1 MTARHSMLLAVVLLA
16 LGLAAPAAHAA
27 AAPDPAVAPVQALT
41 SALDK
46 SMQAGSAVSMAQRYR
61 NLESVVE
68 QTYALPLMTR
78 ICVGPDWAKLSPDDQ
93 KAVIAAFTRYTVAS
107 YAHNFRESDGK
118 KFEVDNDVATRGQDK
133 IVRARLTLP
142 HDMPANLLYRLHE
155 TDGAWKVVD
164 VYYNGVS
171 ELNLRRT
178 DFAAALGS
186 GGVTEL
192 IAHLD
197 KLSDDLMKS

>member
-1 MTARHSMLLAVVLLA
+1 MTARHPMLLSAVLLA
-16 LGLAAPAAHAA
+16 LALVMPGARA

-46 SMQAGSAVSMAQRYR
+46 SMQAGAATSMAERYR
-61 NLESVVE
+61 NLEPVVE
-68 QTYALPLMTR
+68 QAYALALMTR
-78 ICVGPDWAKLSPDDQ
+78 ICVGPDWAKLSADDQ

-118 KFEVDNDVATRGQDK
+118 RFDVDNEVATRGQDK

-142 HDMPANLLYRLHE
+142 HDTPANLLYRLHE

-186 GGVTEL
+186 GGVSEL
-192 IAHLD
+192 IAHLN

>member
-1 MTARHSMLLAVVLLA
+1 MTVRDSKLLCAVLAALLAV
-16 LGLAAPAAHAA
+16 APCAHAGA
-27 AAPDPAVAPVQALT
+27 ADPAVVPVRSLT
-41 SALDK
+41 AALDK
-46 SMQAGSAVSMAQRYR
+46 SMQAGPAASMAERYR
-61 NLESVVE
+61 NLEPVVT
-68 QTYALPLMTR
+68 QAYALPLMTR

-107 YAHNFRESDGK
+107 YAHNFREADGK
-118 KFEVDNDVATRGQDK
+118 KFEIDDNVASRGQDK

-142 HDMPANLLYRLHE
+142 HDTPANLLYRVHE
-155 TDGAWKVVD
+155 VDGAWKVVD

-178 DFAAALGS
+178 DFAAALGA

-192 IAHLD
+192 IAHLN

>member
-1 MTARHSMLLAVVLLA
+1 MTVRDSKLLCAVLLA
-16 LGLAAPAAHAA
+16 LLVVAPSAHAA
-27 AAPDPAVAPVQALT
+27 AADAAVVPVQSLT
-41 SALDK
+41 AALDK
-46 SMQAGSAVSMAQRYR
+46 SMQAGPAASMAERYR
-61 NLESVVE
+61 NLEPVVT
-68 QTYALPLMTR
+68 QAYALPLMTR

-93 KAVIAAFTRYTVAS
+93 KAVIAAFTRYTVAN
-107 YAHNFRESDGK
+107 YAHNFREADGK
-118 KFEVDNDVATRGQDK
+118 KFEIDDNVASRGQDK

-142 HDMPANLLYRLHE
+142 HDPPANLLYRMHE
-155 TDGAWKVVD
+155 VDGAWKVVD

-178 DFAAALGS
+178 DFAAALGA

-192 IAHLD
+192 IAHLN

>member
-1 MTARHSMLLAVVLLA
+1 MTAKDSKLLCATLLVLLVVAPCSRAAVV
-16 LGLAAPAAHAA
+16 
-27 AAPDPAVAPVQALT
+27 DPAVIPVQSLT
-41 SALDK
+41 AALDK
-46 SMQAGSAVSMAQRYR
+46 SMQAGPAASMAERYR
-61 NLESVVE
+61 NLEPVVE
-68 QTYALPLMTR
+68 QAYALPLMTR

-118 KFEVDNDVATRGQDK
+118 KFEIDDNVASRGQDK

-155 TDGAWKVVD
+155 ADGAWKVVD

-171 ELNLRRT
+171 QLNLSRT

-192 IAHLD
+192 IAHLN

>member
-1 MTARHSMLLAVVLLA
+1 MTARHSMLLCAVLLA
-16 LGLAAPAAHAA
+16 LVLVAPAARAA
-27 AAPDPAVAPVQALT
+27 ASDPAVAPIQALT
-41 SALDK
+41 AALDK
-46 SMQAGSAVSMAQRYR
+46 SMQAGAGTSMVERYR
-61 NLESVVE
+61 NLEPAVE
-68 QTYALPLMTR
+68 HAYALPLMTR
-78 ICVGPDWAKLSPDDQ
+78 ICVGPDWTKLSADDQ

-107 YAHNFRESDGK
+107 YAHNFREPDGK
-118 KFEVDNDVATRGQDK
+118 KFEIDNDVASRGQDK

-142 HDMPANLLYRLHE
+142 HDTPANLLYRLHE
-155 TDGAWKVVD
+155 LDGAWKVVD

-192 IAHLD
+192 IAHLN

>member
-1 MTARHSMLLAVVLLA
+1 MTARDSKLLAAVLLVL
-16 LGLAAPAAHAA
+16 LGVAPCARAAVA
-27 AAPDPAVAPVQALT
+27 DPAVVPVESLT
-41 SALDK
+41 AALDK
-46 SMQAGSAVSMAQRYR
+46 SMQAGPATSMAERYR
-61 NLESVVE
+61 NLEAVVARA
-68 QTYALPLMTR
+68 YALPLMTR
-78 ICVGPDWAKLSPDDQ
+78 ICVGPDWTKLSADEQ
-93 KAVIAAFTRYTVAS
+93 KAVIAAFTRYIVAS

-118 KFEVDNDVATRGQDK
+118 KFEIDDNVASRGQDK

-155 TDGAWKVVD
+155 VDGAWKVVD

-178 DFAAALGS
+178 DFAAALGA

-192 IAHLD
+192 IAHLN